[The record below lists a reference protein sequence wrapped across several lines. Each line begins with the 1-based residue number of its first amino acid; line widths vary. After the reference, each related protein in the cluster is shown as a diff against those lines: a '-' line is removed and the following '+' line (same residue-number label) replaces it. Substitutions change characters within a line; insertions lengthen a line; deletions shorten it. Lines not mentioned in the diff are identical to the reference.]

1 MSVSI
6 SHEDAWARAVSQALG
21 QKHLRAK
28 LHAVP
33 RDNEDL

>member
-6 SHEDAWARAVSQALG
+6 SHKDAWVGTVSQALG

-33 RDNEDL
+33 RGNEDL